1 MLEGNSRSITSNQS
15 GVHDDLD
22 KVVNK
27 HLTSEFKKPYAPYSL
42 AGFEQIKN
50 AVDTFLLSNSSG
62 TIILDS
68 CCGVGESTYH
78 LAVNNP
84 NALVIGV
91 DKSEHRIEKYEHHF
105 QQPHQ
110 DKVDNFILIRGDLN
124 DLWRLIA
131 EANWPIA
138 HHYILYPNPWP
149 KSKHL
154 QRRWHGAPV
163 FKYIPLLSKQLTV
176 RSNWPIY
183 IEEFTQA
190 LTHVGANAE
199 ILAYSS
205 DKAMTPFERKYWASG
220 QQSTELNVSF
230 VNNQ

>member
-1 MLEGNSRSITSNQS
+1 MLEGNSRSITSNQL
-15 GVHDDLD
+15 GVHEDLD

-42 AGFEQIKN
+42 AGFAQIKN
-50 AVDTFLLSNSSG
+50 AVDAFLLSNSNG
-62 TIILDS
+62 KIILDS

-78 LAVNNP
+78 LAVNDP

-110 DKVDNFILIRGDLN
+110 KKVDNFILIRGDLN

-131 EANWPIA
+131 EANWPIS

-154 QRRWHGAPV
+154 PRRWHGAPV
-163 FKYIPLLSKQLTV
+163 FKYIPLLSEKLTV
-176 RSNWPIY
+176 RSNWDIY
-183 IEEFTQA
+183 INEFAQA
-190 LTHVGANAE
+190 LTHMNVKAIVTEYA
-199 ILAYSS
+199 S
-205 DKAMTPFERKYWASG
+205 DNAMTPFERKYWASG
-220 QQSTELNVSF
+220 QKSTELNVTF
-230 VNNQ
+230 TN

>member
-1 MLEGNSRSITSNQS
+1 MIEGNSRSITSNQL

-22 KVVNK
+22 KVVKK
-27 HLTSEFKKPYAPYSL
+27 HLSSDFKKPYAPHSL
-42 AGFEQIKN
+42 SGFEQIKMRVS
-50 AVDTFLLSNSSG
+50 AFLLSNPKG

-84 NALVIGV
+84 DALVIGI
-91 DKSEHRIEKYEHHF
+91 DKSEHRIEKYEHHH
-105 QQPHQ
+105 QQ
-110 DKVDNFILIRGDLN
+110 KIDNFILIRGDLN

-131 EANWPIA
+131 EADWPIS

-163 FKYIPLLSKQLTV
+163 FKYIPQLSEKLTV
-176 RSNWPIY
+176 RSNWAIY

-190 LTHVGANAE
+190 LTHMNVKAE
-199 ILAYSS
+199 IS
-205 DKAMTPFERKYWASG
+205 DYKRDTAMTPFERKYWASG
-220 QQSTELNVSF
+220 QKSIELNVTF
-230 VNNQ
+230 NNLKS

>member
-1 MLEGNSRSITSNQS
+1 MIEGNSRSITSNQL

-22 KVVNK
+22 KVVKK
-27 HLTSEFKKPYAPYSL
+27 HLSSDFKKPYAPHSL
-42 AGFEQIKN
+42 SGFEQIKMR
-50 AVDTFLLSNSSG
+50 VSTFLLFNPNG

-84 NALVIGV
+84 DALVIGI
-91 DKSEHRIEKYEHHF
+91 DKSEHRIEKYEHHH
-105 QQPHQ
+105 QQTI
-110 DKVDNFILIRGDLN
+110 DNFILIRGDLN

-131 EANWPIA
+131 EADWPIS

-163 FKYIPLLSKQLTV
+163 FKYIPQLSEKLTV
-176 RSNWPIY
+176 RSNWAIY

-190 LTHVGANAE
+190 LTHMNVKAE
-199 ILAYSS
+199 IS
-205 DKAMTPFERKYWASG
+205 DYKRDTAMTPFERKYWASG
-220 QQSTELNVSF
+220 QKSTELNVTF
-230 VNNQ
+230 NNLKS